1 MIWYLDNTKKGE
13 KIMSLQVK
21 NIKKAFDKKVVLDD
35 ASFEFEKGKIY
46 GVLGRNGA
54 GKTTLFNCISKNI
67 EIDEG
72 SIELIEG
79 EESVELNYK
88 NVGFVYTIPVLPVFL
103 TGYEFIKFFIDINEE
118 YIDDKKTVDE
128 YLDIVDIKK
137 EDRHKLIKGYS
148 HGMQNKLQ
156 LLCTIIIKPAVIL
169 LDEPLTSFDVVV
181 AHEIKQLLLELK
193 NEHIVLMSTHIVQ
206 LAKDMCD
213 ELVIL
218 QNGKL
223 AGMKND
229 TASLEE
235 FEDKLIEML
244 KEEQDNGEIK
254 EDI

>member
-1 MIWYLDNTKKGE
+1 MICLKGDRNV
-13 KIMSLQVK
+13 SLLV
-21 NIKKAFDKKVVLDD
+21 NNVKKAFDTKVVLDE

-79 EESVELNYK
+79 EESIDLNYK

-103 TGYEFIKFFIDINEE
+103 TGYEFIKFFVEINEE
-118 YIDDKKTVDE
+118 YITDLKTIDE
-128 YLDIVDIKK
+128 YLDMVDIKP

-181 AHEIKQLLLELK
+181 AHEVKQLLLELK
-193 NEHIVLMSTHIVQ
+193 KEHIILMSTHIVQ

-213 ELVIL
+213 ELVVL
-218 QNGKL
+218 QIGKL
-223 AGMKND
+223 TGMKNESE
-229 TASLEE
+229 SLEE
-235 FEDKLIEML
+235 FEAQLIDML